1 MNDFN
6 GLPPNISAK
15 LAAALAH
22 CPPDEAEALV
32 EKWQAKFAQK
42 KKQRAEMQICVLEA
56 IVLLFP
62 QRAQSLIRAVVSLCA
77 AAAVLWFISLMQRAV
92 LAIGTGPPGIASAN
106 PTAVFETS
114 LGRFEA
120 EIFEERMVCQ
130 LTAVCYRQPLN
141 AH

>member
-6 GLPPNISAK
+6 GLPANVSAK

-32 EKWQAKFAQK
+32 EKWQTKFAQK
-42 KKQRAEMQICVLEA
+42 KKKRAEMEICVLEA

-62 QRAQSLIRAVVSLCA
+62 QRAQSSIRAVVSLCA

-92 LAIGTGPPGIASAN
+92 LAIGTGPASAN

-114 LGRFEA
+114 FGRFEA
-120 EIFEERMVCQ
+120 EIFAERMVCR
-130 LTAVCYRQPLN
+130 L
-141 AH
+141 